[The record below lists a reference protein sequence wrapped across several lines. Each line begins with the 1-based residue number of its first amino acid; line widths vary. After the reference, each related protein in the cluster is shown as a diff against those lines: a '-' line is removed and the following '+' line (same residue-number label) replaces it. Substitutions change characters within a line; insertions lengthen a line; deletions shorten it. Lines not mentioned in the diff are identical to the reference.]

1 MTVPTGPRVAMMRD
15 LRSQIK
21 SFWQASCRRRWLL
34 VGALWLAWGLYVV
47 RPEQEAVVRLLG
59 RVVAPAV
66 APGLHWRPPWPITR
80 LNKVKISEA
89 KRLSVGFDLA
99 DEASGR
105 QPPPGRSHF
114 LTGDQN
120 IVNIQVVVQ
129 YCVERPATYLFRAAQ
144 IEQVVAAVVE
154 RELTRAVQGQTVD
167 WVLTTGRAE
176 LQDTVRREAGRQ
188 LAAYDVGVR
197 LLSTNVRAAYP
208 PAEVSDAFKAVAGAR
223 ADRDRII
230 DQAQGYANEVVE
242 QALGQA
248 DKERSD
254 AEAYRAQ
261 VVAEAEGDA
270 ARFRQV
276 YQEYARAPQV
286 TRKRLYLET
295 MELLTPR
302 MKVIVAE
309 PTPGQ
314 PLDLGILGRPPE
326 PNVKQGTP

>member
-1 MTVPTGPRVAMMRD
+1 MQTLDLDTMRHF
-15 LRSQIK
+15 LRFIWSI
-21 SFWQASCRRRWLL
+21 WQTSGRRRWLVL
-34 VGALWLAWGLYVV
+34 CALWLASGVYVV
-47 RPEQEAVVRLLG
+47 RPEQEGVVRFLG
-59 RVVAPAV
+59 RVIGPTAM
-66 APGLHWRPPWPITR
+66 PGLHWRPPWPLSR

-99 DEASGR
+99 DESSGR

-120 IVNIQVVVQ
+120 IVNIQMVVQ
-129 YCVERPATYLFRAAQ
+129 YCVERPVSYLFRAAQ
-144 IEQVVAAVVE
+144 IEQLVGAVVE
-154 RELTRAVQGQTVD
+154 RELTHTAQGQTVD

-176 LQDTVRREAGRQ
+176 LQETVRREASRA
-188 LAAYDVGVR
+188 LATYNVGVR
-197 LLSTNVRAAYP
+197 LLSTNIRAAYP

-254 AEAYRAQ
+254 ADGYRSR
-261 VVAEAEGDA
+261 VTAEAEGDA
-270 ARFRQV
+270 ARFREV
-276 YQEYARAPQV
+276 YAEYARAPQV

-295 MELLTPR
+295 MEVLAPR
-302 MKVIVAE
+302 MRVIVAE

-314 PLDLGILGRPPE
+314 PLDLGILGKPPE